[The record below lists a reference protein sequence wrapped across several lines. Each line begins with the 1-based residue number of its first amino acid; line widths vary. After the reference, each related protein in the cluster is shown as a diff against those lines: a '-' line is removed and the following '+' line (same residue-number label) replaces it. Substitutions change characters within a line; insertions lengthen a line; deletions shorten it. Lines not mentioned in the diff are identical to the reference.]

1 MANLWFKNILGQIP
15 STDKVENAYNQLTSD
30 YNRFK
35 QIADSQEF
43 GRYKELESYLA
54 SNEFI
59 KEKQKILDIKF
70 QGSNEE
76 KQINDF
82 NALKSDKEI
91 VNYFKTKD
99 SEQLKRYNTIE
110 TSDKLARFQ
119 QLKDLEDSGQAKEV
133 KTQMDKDHAA
143 EIEKATKF
151 KQLKSNSELKKYFK
165 LLNHQSYKIYNEVSN
180 SGLSEEFNTLKST
193 VEKFNYSQI
202 NKENKEEFQQELA
215 QKERYSSIQKD
226 VNFIT
231 YSKFIASGNHTFM
244 QKISESNILKEY
256 EALEIYLQ
264 SEEYKTKL
272 SATDFKKSEIFNM
285 LQELNNLKKDSDIKF
300 YYKFKESSAYKNFVA
315 ISKSDKL
322 KQFEQ
327 LKELVES
334 SDFKN
339 QVEYLKDTRKF
350 EKSELYKPVEEFEQL
365 KNSENLK
372 WYFEKLSKNPFELLK
387 TWKIVFE
394 DNFTESQLNEN
405 HWSPIIFQGLVS
417 INENYVTEGEQQ
429 FYTKGNNLKI
439 QNSELTIETR
449 QEHLKGKCWSA
460 KQGFTNKDFQ
470 YSSGTLNT
478 AQSFRV
484 NKGRIEAKI
493 SVEQSSK
500 VIHGL
505 SLKGEKTTPHIDL
518 FKTGKGNGFEFRFIP
533 KEGVQSVQTDKVTG
547 INVNGKYYIYG
558 LEWSEKE
565 LVWTL
570 NGLEVGR
577 MQHNLN
583 GEQLYLNIASIV
595 ENTPE
600 QLPIN
605 FKIDWIR
612 VFSKQ

>member
-15 STDKVENAYNQLTSD
+15 STDKVENAYNQLTAD
-30 YNRFK
+30 YERFN
-35 QIADSQEF
+35 QIANSQEF
-43 GRYKELESYLA
+43 LRYKELESYLA
-54 SNEFI
+54 SNEFLN
-59 KEKQKILDIKF
+59 EKQKILDIKF
-70 QGSNEE
+70 QGSAEE

-91 VNYFKTKD
+91 VSYLKTKD
-99 SEQLKRYNTIE
+99 SEQLKRYTAIE
-110 TSDKLARFQ
+110 SGDKYARFIH
-119 QLKDLEDSGQAKEV
+119 LSELEKSGQANEV

-143 EIEKATKF
+143 EVDKATKF
-151 KQLKSNSELKKYFK
+151 KQLKSNADLKKYFK
-165 LLNHQSYKIYNEVSN
+165 LLNHQSFKIYNEVAE
-180 SGLSEEFNTLKST
+180 SGIPEEFNTLKTT

-202 NKENKEEFQQELA
+202 TKENKSEFSEQLS
-215 QKERYSSIQKD
+215 QKERYTRIQND
-226 VNFIT
+226 ANFKT
-231 YSKFIASGNHTFM
+231 YNKFIASGNHTFM
-244 QKISESNILKEY
+244 QKIAESNILKEY
-256 EALEIYLQ
+256 EALDIYLQ
-264 SEEYKTKL
+264 SAEYKAKL
-272 SATDFKKSEIFNM
+272 DATDFKKSEIFGM
-285 LQELNNLKKDSDIKF
+285 LQELGSLKKDSDIKF
-300 YYKFKESSAYKNFVA
+300 YNKFKESPAYKNYVA
-315 ISKSDKL
+315 ISNSDKL
-322 KQFEQ
+322 KRFEQ
-327 LKELVES
+327 LKELTES
-334 SDFKN
+334 NDFKS
-339 QVEYLKDTRKF
+339 QIEYLKDAKKF
-350 EKSELYKPVEEFEQL
+350 EKSELYNSVAEFEQL
-365 KNSENLK
+365 KNSEPIK
-372 WYFEKLSKNPFELLK
+372 WYFEKLSKNPFEALNA
-387 TWKIVFE
+387 WKIVFE
-394 DNFTESQLNEN
+394 DNFTESNLNESQ
-405 HWSPIIFQGLVS
+405 WSPIVFQGLVS

-439 QNSELTIETR
+439 QNSELIIETR

-460 KQGFTNKDFQ
+460 SQGFTEKEFQ

-505 SLKGEKTTPHIDL
+505 SLKGEKMIPHIDL

-533 KEGVQSVQTDKVTG
+533 KEGVKSIQTDKVTG

-577 MQHNLN
+577 MHHNLN